1 MQELTDQMV
10 RRDQGDQPGSDI
22 VPVSNFEDCL
32 HIVGPDILVLE
43 SKISIPHPRLQDKS
57 SGT

>member
-22 VPVSNFEDCL
+22 VPVSDFEDCL

-43 SKISIPHPRLQDKS
+43 NKI
-57 SGT
+57 

>member
-1 MQELTDQMV
+1 MQELTDQKA
-10 RRDQGDQPGSDI
+10 RQEQGDKPGSDI

-43 SKISIPHPRLQDKS
+43 KNMNSTFTTLNKS
-57 SGT
+57 NGT